1 MNTIYRLVFNRALRV
16 WQVASELVKGG
27 GGLVGHAPG
36 RQSAA
41 LSPLGFALMCSL
53 GWVSL
58 ATPALAQSD
67 ARIISDPNAPGRERP
82 TMVTAP
88 NGVPMVNITTPSAAG
103 VSRNRYSQFDV
114 GREGVILNNAR
125 GQVQTQLG
133 GWVQGNP
140 WLATGSARVILN
152 EVNGPASRL
161 NGYVEVAGQRAEVI
175 IANPAGIQVNGGG
188 FLNASRVT
196 LTTGTP
202 MFTGAG
208 ALEGYRVTGGAIQ
221 IDGEGLDTSR
231 ADYTDL
237 ITRSLKV
244 NAGIWANQL
253 QATLGNNVVNADHS
267 QASLIPANG
276 EAPTFALDVGALG
289 GMFAN
294 KIWLVGNEHGVG
306 VRNAGSIG
314 AQAGE
319 LVVTVE
325 GRLENSGTLQ
335 GQQDVRLTASD
346 GVANSGLASGG
357 RELQLRTAGALD
369 NSGGTLNA
377 TRLDLEAASLRNRG
391 GKLEQAG
398 VQALAV
404 QAGQLDN
411 REQGAI
417 GALVQ
422 TDTGGNTGGNDN
434 GGNPGGNTGGGS
446 TGGGNTGGGNT
457 GGNTGGGQT
466 GSAPLAD
473 GRIVIAGTLDNR
485 AGKLLAGG
493 TIDVATA
500 HLDNS
505 GGSTAV
511 RDLQVQG
518 TGVDNRAGQLN
529 VQRTLAVRG
538 QRLDNRDGTLEAAG
552 ALQLR
557 LQALDNRGGRIGHSG
572 EASTTL
578 DVAGTLDNSGGRIA
592 SNAAALALNAG
603 VVVNADGKLLHAGSQ
618 GLTMSADSVQGR
630 KGEIATGGA
639 LQLTAGSIDHRQAQ
653 LQATQLKINAQ
664 SLDNSGG
671 AVIAS
676 GDLVNLIN
684 ASTLVNDGGTLA
696 SNGDLA
702 LAATTLDNRAGQI
715 QHAGQGLLQIDAQ
728 RLNGQGGSIISNG
741 SLQLHGEL
749 TDLTNG
755 TTSAKRINIQTG
767 QLDTSHGSLT
777 ATGTDELQLQARE
790 LLRNDGGQ
798 ISANGVLDVQ
808 AGRLSNQQGELL
820 SAAEGTSRVAVSGA
834 ADNRGGTVASAGAL
848 RVQAVSLDNRGGTV
862 QAAGNSALT
871 VSVDG
876 ALDNSGKGL
885 LAGGGAVSLKAG
897 SVDNRDGS
905 LSAGDALDAEIE
917 GTLDNRGGTVAANQ
931 AVTLGVGALR
941 NGEGG
946 TLASVK
952 HDLRIDSRGGI
963 DNNGG
968 AMQAAGQLQL
978 QAASLANR
986 AGTLAAADVRLDTRQ
1001 GTLNNTHGVIASTTG
1016 ELDILSGTLLNDA
1029 GLIQASKALSIDTHG
1044 QQLLN
1049 TNAGNSGGILAG
1061 GSAQLRAGAFDNQA
1075 GLVHAQGA
1083 LDARLASL
1091 DNRSAGQFG
1100 SSAGLELH
1108 AQRLDN
1114 RGGTVQA
1121 GQDARLRLDNELLN
1135 QGGLVVASGTLDA
1148 SAGSIDN
1155 RDTQGGSAARG
1166 LQGRSVLLAAGQV
1179 DNRNGTVAAD
1189 QQLRIDSAGDLL
1201 NAGGLVSSA
1210 GTVQVNVATLGN
1222 RGGTLLSGG
1231 NQNLGMARLD
1241 GTGRVLSQGELVLA
1255 IQQGHVNDGEITV
1268 NGKATITSGGTWT
1281 NTGSV
1286 QAGDL
1291 TLHARDI
1298 DNTASGKISGISTHV
1313 IADATLTNRSVIDGV
1328 KTRIDAATVDN
1339 VGAGRIYGDQLSIQA
1354 GTLINR
1360 EETVDGTTRAA
1371 TVAARERLDLGVGT
1385 LTNRERALIFSA
1397 GGSDQALNIG
1407 GALDANGYAIGRASS
1422 VQNASATIESL
1433 GGLAINTGS
1442 LRNSNEHFATA
1453 EVLVEGPK
1461 KILYIQPKGD
1471 ANKYDSG
1478 SFVWSS
1484 WSRAGKY
1491 RWKDDP
1497 PPNETVVLGQSP
1509 VPRVGEQSCTD
1520 GAGGEEVCT
1529 RVPGADYLP
1538 NDPAWA
1544 FFGLPAPDQA
1554 PVKPQLTD
1562 PGINGDATKFDAAL
1576 KDWQARHDQWEAQTD
1591 ARYVALD
1598 NKIDAYNDTFGGRD
1612 IKDWTQFDVTRTVYE
1627 TKVTS
1632 SDPGKILS
1640 GGRMQLNGDSLV
1652 NDKSQILAGGA
1663 LTGDLGN
1670 LRNVDA
1676 FGERR
1681 VHEEGTSQYTYSRWR
1696 GGFKRYHERKW
1707 DDKIAY
1713 RPADEVRTINLD
1725 ITKTLGNTHGNGS
1738 GYQVGGRDT
1747 GNVGGQVGGAAGAGA
1762 GGNQRQVTEVSAA
1775 VDSLTGPGGS
1785 QGSTANGNQQHL
1797 PTSVRTVVA
1806 DTELPTSS
1814 LFRTGPNAG
1823 QYLVET
1829 DPQFA
1834 DYRSWLGS
1842 DYLLQKMGFD
1852 PAATQKRLGDGFYE
1866 QKLVREQI
1874 AQLTGRRFLDGY
1886 ANDEVQYRALL
1897 DNAATLAEAWG
1908 LRPGV
1913 ALTAAQMAQLTSD
1926 IVWLVEQTVTL
1937 PDGSTQT
1944 ALVPQVYVRV
1954 RPGDLNG
1961 NGTLLAGQTLNLN
1974 MRGDLVNSGTL
1985 AGRTAVQIT
1994 AQNIRNLDG
2003 RITGDAVNLKARTDL
2018 DNIGGL
2024 IDARSVLVASAG
2036 RDMNVLTT
2044 TRSAS
2049 NTAGQSDF
2057 SRTNPDRVAGLYV
2070 SDKGGTLAMLAGRDV
2085 NLNAAQ
2091 VVNAGADGQTAIIAG
2106 RDLNLG
2112 TVGIGKQENNV
2123 RNKDNYLRV
2132 GSTAEIGTQIA
2143 TQGTVMLQGANSI
2156 NLRAADVSSSAGA
2169 VILASQGD
2177 VNIAAGEAT
2186 ANFSEGRKHTQRGML
2201 GSKTRTTRDSVRET
2215 WTVGSSLSGNRVDV
2229 QGQNIHVTG
2238 STLISDAGTSLMA
2251 SDNIIIDAARNT
2263 RTENHYNKTTRSGL
2277 FTGGEVGF
2285 TIGKQELANNADIQ
2299 EVTHTGSV
2307 IGSIGG
2313 RVDMVA
2319 GGHIGIAGSDVLG
2332 NSGVG
2337 INGRSVT
2344 IENVENSTDVRET
2357 QTAKSSG
2364 LHISIKGGAADA
2376 VNAVSG
2382 NLRRASEVKDDRL
2395 KALYVAQAGQALYG
2409 GGSMPLGPSAIG
2421 SQMGNAQAV
2430 VNGDAPANGS
2440 GMSLRIGIGASSSK
2454 SEMTSHQTTS
2464 QGSRIY
2470 SANGDTSVVAREGNL
2485 AIIGSQ
2491 VEGINTTVA
2500 ALQGDLILRSAE
2512 ENSEVREKSKASSGE
2527 IGVTIG
2533 SEAGIGVYVSASM
2546 AKGTGEGNGT
2556 TYNETIVG
2564 GKRGTTTFISGGNTI
2579 AEGAQII
2586 GERVVGRVGG
2596 DFLLKSQ
2603 QDTNDYKRKDASA
2616 GIDAAIGTGG
2626 GQVSGSFVQSKIK
2639 SSYTSVSEQTGVQ
2652 AGDGGFDI
2660 RVDGHTQ
2667 LDGAALASTADPS
2680 RNYFSTG
2687 SLGWSDLKNKA
2698 EYSASS
2704 VSVSGGG
2711 GTGGGSFSAGIAPPQ
2726 NEKSSSTTRAGI
2738 ADGVVV
2744 VRDGSGDDIAR
2755 GVTGLQQDG
2764 LKEIFD
2770 AQKVAENMELG
2781 QVAGQVA
2788 TRAVDDFY
2796 NARLANQQKEIDK
2809 TKADA
2814 DAAWANGDTSLASE
2828 LYQKVDALRA
2838 ERDSGNGSVIGKTI
2852 AAGAISALTGNT
2864 GLESVISYVGFNGV
2878 ASYWDQAADRAMR
2891 GHDETMAMK
2900 VSCSVTAQQCADL
2913 YKDMPDPDTHSVADR
2928 INYLRSNG
2936 MTIEFI
2942 PEIPAGATN
2951 IAVNGII
2958 NDEARAGHVQV
2969 GHIGR
2974 DNANQLD
2981 TSFYVQYNASKGG
2994 VSDLFQA
3001 GYDKFISPITGDY
3014 SATTNALVDAVWRQ
3028 GGGNVNMYAHSWG
3041 TIVTRNTLNLL
3052 AGGGY
3057 KNSDLTVSA
3066 FGSAVRPG
3074 ALVDPMVA
3082 IAGFD
3087 RVFPQADASGNRPAG
3102 SLAYFSNPYDFV
3114 ATFVG
3119 GTLFGSK
3126 YLDSN
3131 SQFHLP
3137 GAAQGEFWGAI
3148 KGIKPVFDGAVNPHS
3163 CYGLNCTGTQYNWTE
3178 QRASEWKRKT
3188 GSGVT
3193 L

>member
-1 MNTIYRLVFNRALRV
+1 MNKHLYRLVYNVSLQL
-16 WQVASELVKGG
+16 WQVAAEITPRPGG
-27 GGLVGHAPG
+27 QGQGGQGQRMG
-36 RQSAA
+36 A
-41 LSPLGFALMCSL
+41 LRPLAFSLWLMM
-53 GWVSL
+53 GWVG
-58 ATPALAQSD
+58 LAQ
-67 ARIISDPNAPGRERP
+67 AQVVADPNAPGGQRP
-82 TMVTAP
+82 TVLQAP
-88 NGVPMVNITTPSAAG
+88 NGTPVVNIQTPSAQG
-103 VSRNRYSQFDV
+103 VSRNTYQRLDV
-114 GREGVILNNAR
+114 DAQGVILNNAR
-125 GQVQTQLG
+125 RDVQSQLG

-140 WLATGSARVILN
+140 WLATGTARVILN
-152 EVNGPASRL
+152 EVNGANPSQLR
-161 NGYVEVAGQRAEVI
+161 GYVEVAGDRAQVV
-175 IANPAGIQVNGGG
+175 IANPAGIDCDGCG
-188 FLNASRVT
+188 FINANRVT

-202 MFTGAG
+202 VYNGG
-208 ALEGYRVTGGAIQ
+208 LLDGYRVQGGAINVFGAGM
-221 IDGEGLDTSR
+221 DASR
-231 ADYTDL
+231 VDYTDL
-237 ITRSLKV
+237 IARSLQV
-244 NAGIWANQL
+244 NAGVWAQEL
-253 QATLGNNVVNADHS
+253 KVLAGNNTVSADLAQVQR
-267 QASLIPANG
+267 QAAAGGTPQ
-276 EAPTFALDVGALG
+276 FALDVAALG
-289 GMFAN
+289 GMYAR
-294 KIWLVGNEHGVG
+294 KIMLVGTEAGLG
-306 VRNAGSIG
+306 VRNAGTLG

-346 GVANSGLASGG
+346 GVANSGLASAG
-357 RELQLRTAGALD
+357 RELQLRTPGALD
-369 NSGGTLNA
+369 NSDGTLNA
-377 TRLDLEAASLRNRG
+377 TRLDLEAASLRNRS

-417 GALVQ
+417 GALAQ
-422 TDTGGNTGGNDN
+422 ADT
-434 GGNPGGNTGGGS
+434 
-446 TGGGNTGGGNT
+446 GGNT
-457 GGNTGGGQT
+457 GGNTGGTDNGGSPGGNTGGGNTSGGNTGGSTGGGQT
-466 GSAPLAD
+466 GSASLAD
-473 GRIVIAGTLDNR
+473 GRIVIAGTLNNS

-538 QRLDNRDGTLEAAG
+538 QRLDNRDGALDAAG
-552 ALQLR
+552 ALQLQ
-557 LQALDNRGGRIGHSG
+557 LQALDNRSGRIGHSG
-572 EASTTL
+572 DAATTL

-592 SNAAALALNAG
+592 SNAAALAFNAG

-618 GLTMSADSVQGR
+618 GLTVSADSVQGR
-630 KGEIATGGA
+630 KGEIATAGA

-671 AVIAS
+671 TVIAS
-676 GDLVNLIN
+676 GDLANIIN
-684 ASTLVNDGGTLA
+684 ATTLVNDGGTLA

-702 LAATTLDNRAGQI
+702 LAATALDNRAGQI
-715 QHAGQGLLQIDAQ
+715 EHAGQGLLQIDVQ
-728 RLNGQGGSIISNG
+728 RLNGQGGSIIGNG
-741 SLQLHGEL
+741 SLQLRGDL
-749 TDLTNG
+749 TDLSNG
-755 TTSAKRINIQTG
+755 TTSAKRISVNTG

-777 ATGTDELQLQARE
+777 ATGTGALQLQARE

-798 ISANGVLDVQ
+798 ISANGVLDMQ
-808 AGRLSNQQGELL
+808 AGRLSNQQGKLL
-820 SAAEGTSRVAVSGA
+820 SVADGASRVAVTGA
-834 ADNRGGTVASAGAL
+834 ADNRGGTLASAGAL
-848 RVQAVSLDNRGGTV
+848 QLQAASLDNRGGTV

-885 LAGGGAVSLKAG
+885 LAGGGAVSLKAD

-905 LSAGDALDAEIE
+905 LSAGDALDAEVD

-931 AVTLGVGALR
+931 DVTLGVGALL

-986 AGTLAAADVRLDTRQ
+986 AGTLAAADVRLGTRH
-1001 GTLNNTHGVIASTTG
+1001 GTLDNTHGVIASTTG
-1016 ELDILSGTLLNDA
+1016 GLDILSGTLLNDA
-1029 GLIQASKALSIDTHG
+1029 GLIQASKALSLDTQG

-1049 TNAGNSGGILAG
+1049 TNASTSGGILAG

-1166 LQGRSVLLAAGQV
+1166 LQGKSVLLAAGQV

-1210 GTVQVNVATLGN
+1210 GTVQVNAATLGN

-1231 NQNLGMARLD
+1231 NQNLGVARLD
-1241 GTGRVLSQGELVLA
+1241 GTGRVLSQGELVLT

-1268 NGKATITSGGTWT
+1268 NGKASITSGGTWT
-1281 NTGSV
+1281 NLGSV

-1298 DNTASGKISGISTHV
+1298 DNTASGKISGLSTHV
-1313 IADATLTNRSVIDGV
+1313 IADATLTNRGVIDGV

-1339 VGAGRIYGDQLSIQA
+1339 VGTGRIYGDQLSIQA

-1360 EETVDGTTRAA
+1360 EETVDGTSRAA
-1371 TVAARERLDLGVGT
+1371 TIAARERLDLGVGT
-1385 LTNRERALIFSA
+1385 LLNREHALIFSA

-1407 GALDANGYAIGRASS
+1407 GALDANGYAIGRAGS
-1422 VQNASATIESL
+1422 VHNASATIESL
-1433 GGLAINTGS
+1433 GGLAINTAS
-1442 LRNSNEHFATA
+1442 LLNSNEHFATA

-1497 PPNETVVLGQSP
+1497 PPNETGVLGQSP
-1509 VPRVGEQSCTD
+1509 VPRVGEQSCVD

-1544 FFGLPAPDQA
+1544 FFGLPAPDPA

-1562 PGINGDATKFDAAL
+1562 PGIDGDATKFDAAL
-1576 KDWQARHDQWEAQTD
+1576 KDWQARHGQWEAQTD

-1612 IKDWTQFDVTRTVYE
+1612 IKEWTQFDVIRTVYE
-1627 TKVTS
+1627 TQVTR

-1640 GGRMQLNGDSLV
+1640 GGMMRLSGDSLV

-1663 LTGDLGN
+1663 LLGDLGN

-1676 FGERR
+1676 FGEHR

-1696 GGFKRYHERKW
+1696 GGFKRYHQRKW

-1725 ITKTLGNTHGNGS
+1725 ITKTLGNTGGNGS

-1785 QGSTANGNQQHL
+1785 QGSTANGNPQHL
-1797 PTSVRTVVA
+1797 PTSVRTVAA

-1886 ANDEVQYRALL
+1886 ANDETQYRALL
-1897 DNAATLAEAWG
+1897 DNAATIAEAWG

-1937 PDGSTQT
+1937 PNGSTQT

-1954 RPGDLNG
+1954 RPGDLG
-1961 NGTLLAGQTLNLN
+1961 GRGTLLAGQTLDLNL
-1974 MRGDLVNSGTL
+1974 RGDLVNSGTL
-1985 AGRTAVQIT
+1985 AGRTAVQIN
-1994 AQNIRNLDG
+1994 AENLRNLNG

-2018 DNIGGL
+2018 DNLGGL

-2044 TRSAS
+2044 TRSGS

-2057 SRTNPDRVAGLYV
+2057 SRTNIDRVAGLFV
-2070 SDKGGTLAMLAGRDV
+2070 SDGAGTLLASAARDI
-2085 NLNAAQ
+2085 NLNGAQ
-2091 VVNAGADGQTAIIAG
+2091 VVNAGIGGQTAIVAG

-2112 TVGIGKQENNV
+2112 TVTESLQENNV
-2123 RNKDNYLRV
+2123 RNADNYLRGGYSRGV
-2132 GSTAEIGTQIA
+2132 GSEVR
-2143 TQGTVMLQGANSI
+2143 TVGDIQLQAGRDVNVRAGRIDSNQGA
-2156 NLRAADVSSSAGA
+2156 LAVVAA
-2169 VILASQGD
+2169 GD
-2177 VNIAAGEAT
+2177 VNIGVSEDSS
-2186 ANFSEGRKHTQRGML
+2186 NWSEGRKHQHSSLL
-2201 GSKTRTTRDSVRET
+2201 GKTTRTSRDSLEEVRAQ
-2215 WTVGSSLSGNRVDV
+2215 GSSLGADTILVKGRNVRV
-2229 QGQNIHVTG
+2229 T
-2238 STLISDAGTSLMA
+2238 
-2251 SDNIIIDAARNT
+2251 
-2263 RTENHYNKTTRSGL
+2263 
-2277 FTGGEVGF
+2277 
-2285 TIGKQELANNADIQ
+2285 
-2299 EVTHTGSV
+2299 
-2307 IGSIGG
+2307 
-2313 RVDMVA
+2313 
-2319 GGHIGIAGSDVLG
+2319 GSDVL
-2332 NSGVG
+2332 SDSSTALVAAEDL
-2337 INGRSVT
+2337 T
-2344 IENVENSTDVRET
+2344 IEAGRETATETHYNKKEQRGLIHNGGIAVTAGKQMQSEDFRSTRDRSSASTVGSLSGDVALIAGGSYRQEGSHILAPKGDVDIHARDVKIMEARESENTTQESKFRQSGLTVALSAPIITALQTASSMANATTKTSDWRKQAMGLATAAGAVKEGVDAVRSDPAAAGGLSISITVGAAKSDSRTTTRSDTSAGSTVKAGGDVR
-2357 QTAKSSG
+2357 
-2364 LHISIKGGAADA
+2364 ISATGAGHDSDITIQGSDVSAD
-2376 VNAVSG
+2376 G
-2382 NLRRASEVKDDRL
+2382 NIRL
-2395 KALYVAQAGQALYG
+2395 KADGDIALLASRDVVEMERKSSSASGGVGVAVTVGSGGASAGVTANASASRGKGDGKDVYWNNSHVTAGQGL
-2409 GGSMPLGPSAIG
+2409 MIE
-2421 SQMGNAQAV
+2421 
-2430 VNGDAPANGS
+2430 S
-2440 GMSLRIGIGASSSK
+2440 G
-2454 SEMTSHQTTS
+2454 
-2464 QGSRIY
+2464 
-2470 SANGDTSVVAREGNL
+2470 GDTTLRGAVAK
-2485 AIIGSQ
+2485 ADQ
-2491 VEGINTTVA
+2491 VAMN
-2500 ALQGDLILRSAE
+2500 
-2512 ENSEVREKSKASSGE
+2512 
-2527 IGVTIG
+2527 
-2533 SEAGIGVYVSASM
+2533 
-2546 AKGTGEGNGT
+2546 
-2556 TYNETIVG
+2556 VG
-2564 GKRGTTTFISGGNTI
+2564 GKLTVESLQDTHSYHGKDQTISGGMTV
-2579 AEGAQII
+2579 GA
-2586 GERVVGRVGG
+2586 G
-2596 DFLLKSQ
+2596 F
-2603 QDTNDYKRKDASA
+2603 
-2616 GIDAAIGTGG
+2616 
-2626 GQVSGSFVQSKIK
+2626 SGSA
-2639 SSYTSVSEQTGVQ
+2639 SVSRQKTDSDARTVVEQSGIRT
-2652 AGDGGFDI
+2652 GDGGFQLKVGGRTDLTGAVIESSNEAISSGRNRLETAALTVRDI
-2660 RVDGHTQ
+2660 ENTSQAKASAGGIGVSDESFSG
-2667 LDGAALASTADPS
+2667 LYGAAKTM
-2680 RNYFSTG
+2680 
-2687 SLGWSDLKNKA
+2687 LGNKLVHGNA
-2698 EYSASS
+2698 A
-2704 VSVSGGG
+2704 
-2711 GTGGGSFSAGIAPPQ
+2711 GGSEGY
-2726 NEKSSSTTRAGI
+2726 TRTAISQG
-2738 ADGVVV
+2738 AVVIT
-2744 VRDGSGDDIAR
+2744 DEQ
-2755 GVTGLQQDG
+2755 LQ
-2764 LKEIFD
+2764 
-2770 AQKVAENMELG
+2770 
-2781 QVAGQVA
+2781 
-2788 TRAVDDFY
+2788 
-2796 NARLANQQKEIDK
+2796 
-2809 TKADA
+2809 
-2814 DAAWANGDTSLASE
+2814 
-2828 LYQKVDALRA
+2828 
-2838 ERDSGNGSVIGKTI
+2838 
-2852 AAGAISALTGNT
+2852 SALTGKT
-2864 GLESVISYVGFNGV
+2864 ADSLI
-2878 ASYWDQAADRAMR
+2878 ASLNRDTANAHQAATLVDLDRLEERALAE
-2891 GHDETMAMK
+2891 HAI
-2900 VSCSVTAQQCADL
+2900 TAEAFRQGTAWTTDL
-2913 YKDMPDPDTHSVADR
+2913 VHKA
-2928 INYLRSNG
+2928 
-2936 MTIEFI
+2936 
-2942 PEIPAGATN
+2942 
-2951 IAVNGII
+2951 
-2958 NDEARAGHVQV
+2958 
-2969 GHIGR
+2969 
-2974 DNANQLD
+2974 
-2981 TSFYVQYNASKGG
+2981 
-2994 VSDLFQA
+2994 
-3001 GYDKFISPITGDY
+3001 
-3014 SATTNALVDAVWRQ
+3014 ATTDSRIILQVCDAGGTNCRQTEVSIDQVDAVDGKLRIFNNGIFNAEPYALATGAKQ
-3028 GGGNVNMYAHSWG
+3028 NTDEANAAGVYYILNPYTGNKVAEGLYAAYDKLNGILGSLTGVTLPVTAASKANVELLERSQTKGWVYDSVNHSRG
-3041 TIVTRNTLNLL
+3041 SMTYYNALLTLRGEEQK
-3052 AGGGY
+3052 AFPIGY
-3057 KNSDLTVSA
+3057 VLFN
-3066 FGSAVRPG
+3066 G
-3074 ALVDPMVA
+3074 AAANAQQTANLVDKLTN
-3082 IAGFD
+3082 G
-3087 RVFPQADASGNRPAG
+3087 
-3102 SLAYFSNPYDFV
+3102 
-3114 ATFVG
+3114 
-3119 GTLFGSK
+3119 
-3126 YLDSN
+3126 
-3131 SQFHLP
+3131 
-3137 GAAQGEFWGAI
+3137 
-3148 KGIKPVFDGAVNPHS
+3148 DGAVWQNTHPTDIVGRWHVILGGNPATSEKNGGSFPKSHS
-3163 CYGLNCTGTQYNWTE
+3163 AYVGYLPADGTDL
-3178 QRASEWKRKT
+3178 RALTDKVWGVGKINQPVRVLPKSKKGSEK
-3188 GSGVT
+3188 
-3193 L
+3193 